1 MKVLKFGG
9 SSVGTPEIIKNVIDI
24 VCDTMET
31 TSTAIVVFSAFQG
44 VTDALIHLGKS
55 AVSGIFPEK
64 EFKELTQKHID
75 FTTELVALKN
85 RSAALAQVKIMLN
98 EIEDIL
104 KGISFIKD
112 LSPKTQDVL
121 ISYGERLSSF
131 IIYQTIKSKIENAY
145 FIDSREL
152 IKTDSQF
159 GQANVNFNI
168 TNKLIQEKI
177 SKAGLYIAGGFIASD
192 EKGNTTTLGR
202 GGSDYTA
209 SIYGAALGVDVIEIW
224 TDVDGILTADPR
236 FVPSA
241 FSLKDLSY
249 EEAMELSH
257 FGAKVIY
264 PPTMRPAMLKKI
276 PILVKNSFNPAF
288 PGTKITNK
296 PSKNIYDIKGISTL
310 SNVSLVRVQGSGMVG
325 VSGISG
331 RIFYSLAKYNVNV
344 ILISQASSE
353 HSICFAIL
361 PEQEELAAK
370 ALKQELKYE
379 ILNGIVSEIS
389 IDKNLSIVAVVGENM
404 RHRVGLAAKVFNSLG
419 KYGVNIV
426 AIAQGSSELNISAV
440 ISKNDI
446 AKAQN
451 AIHNAFFFANRKEV
465 NIFLVGYGLI
475 GKTLISQIKNRYQY
489 LIDNHN
495 IQFKIVGVANSKKMF
510 FDENGV
516 AFDSIEDKLKDG
528 QISDLKTFCQR
539 MFDLSIPNKIF
550 IDCTASNEPV
560 NFYSDILLNRIFII
574 TPNKKANSSNL
585 NVYKKIHKSAKEKYA
600 GFYYEAN
607 VGAGLPIINT
617 IKDLIASGDEI
628 IRIEGILSG
637 TLSYLF
643 NNLPKAQSFS
653 SLLEEIKG
661 KGFLE
666 PDPRDDLSGMD
677 VGRKILIL
685 AREAGSQLELSKIH
699 IENLVPKEIEIESAE
714 DFWNKVHLLD
724 AHYNKILERAIKS
737 NTVLRYIA
745 SYNRLDDKAQAKLMY
760 ISEEQPF
767 YHIQNNENIV
777 SIYTNRYLESP
788 LIVRGP
794 GAGADVTAG
803 GVFAD
808 LLKAAKE
815 I

>member
-9 SSVGTPEIIKNVIDI
+9 SSVGSPAAIKGVINIIIDE
-24 VCDTMET
+24 MET
-31 TSTAIVVFSAFQG
+31 SGTIVVVFSAFQG
-44 VTDALIHLGKS
+44 VTDTLISMGKI
-55 AVSGIFPEK
+55 ATSGSFPEN
-64 EFKELTQKHID
+64 EFKEFSQKHLN
-75 FTTELVALKN
+75 FTTELVHLSN
-85 RSAALAQVKIMLN
+85 RSTAIAKVKIMLN

-104 KGISFIKD
+104 KGISYIKD
-112 LSPKTQDVL
+112 ISPKTQDVL
-121 ISYGERLSSF
+121 VSYGERLSSY
-131 IIYQTIKSKIENAY
+131 IIYETIKTKMDNVY
-145 FIDSREL
+145 LIDSREV
-152 IKTDSQF
+152 IKTDSNF
-159 GQANVNFNI
+159 GHANVIFDL
-168 TNKLIQEKI
+168 TNKLIQKSI
-177 SKAGLYIAGGFIASD
+177 NSAGLYIAQGFIASD

-202 GGSDYTA
+202 GGSDYSA
-209 SIYGAALGVDVIEIW
+209 SIYGAAIGVDIIEIW
-224 TDVDGILTADPR
+224 TDVNGILTADPR
-236 FVPSA
+236 YVPSA
-241 FSLKDLSY
+241 FPLKDLSY

-264 PPTMRPAMLKKI
+264 PPTMRPAMQKKI
-276 PILVKNSFNPAF
+276 PIIVKNTFNPQF
-288 PGTKITNK
+288 PGTKICNK

-310 SNVSLVRVQGSGMVG
+310 ANISLIRVQGSGMVG

-331 RIFYSLAKYNVNV
+331 RIFSALAKVNVNV
-344 ILISQASSE
+344 ILITQASSE

-361 PEQEELAAK
+361 PEQEEIALK
-370 ALKQELKYE
+370 ALKSELKFE
-379 ILNGIVSEIS
+379 LHSGIVNEIG
-389 IDKNLSIVAVVGENM
+389 IDKDLSIVAVVGENM

-465 NIFLVGYGLI
+465 NLFLVGVGLI
-475 GKTLISQIKNRYQY
+475 GKTLLKQLESRLYY
-489 LIDNHN
+489 LIEHHN
-495 IQFKIVGVANSKKMF
+495 IEFRLVGVANSKKMF
-510 FDENGV
+510 INENGIN
-516 AFDSIEDKLKDG
+516 F
-528 QISDLKTFCQR
+528 SDVDNVLSKGEKTNLDIFCEK
-539 MFDLSIPNKIF
+539 MFNLSIPNKIF

-560 NFYSDILLNRIFII
+560 NYYSDILLNRIFIV
-574 TPNKKANSSNL
+574 TPNKKANSANL
-585 NVYKKIHKSAKEKYA
+585 NIYKKIHKAAQEKYA

-628 IRIEGILSG
+628 IKIEGILSG

-643 NNLPKAQSFS
+643 NNLPSAKNFS
-653 SLLEEIKG
+653 SLINEIKG

-677 VGRKILIL
+677 VARKILIL
-685 AREAGSQLELSKIH
+685 AREAGSHLELNKIPV
-699 IENLVPKEIEIESAE
+699 ENLIPKDVIINDAKE
-714 DFWNKVHLLD
+714 FWQKVNLLD
-724 AHYNKILERAIKS
+724 NYYADLLNRANKS

-745 SYNRLDDKAQAKLMY
+745 TYNKLEDKAYTKLMF
-760 ISEEQPF
+760 INKEHPF
-767 YHIQNNENIV
+767 YHIRNNENIV
-777 SIYTNRYLESP
+777 SIYTNRYLENP